1 MGSVDRISVYQ
12 KRFLEDLDPGDI
24 QDKVHIFAV
33 ESKAMPSDLTE
44 FAHLFHEFISEES
57 FIIPP
62 EIWRSW
68 DWLFF
73 KEMLLMKCVKKK
85 VQIFDLQLGDSGE
98 FKVVV
103 VGFKDEINPVC
114 QKILNFLKAQNTASE
129 SVSFG
134 KREKEFLSFFLQTSD
149 LSKPKVLDEGLSMK
163 YKVCDSRVE
172 ITGTKANVQRATTE
186 IQRVI
191 SKCSTHSQSKNSGL
205 NISIEPFKHF
215 KVVICSGRENIH
227 LGSESLIVQS
237 SSHEILFDGTN
248 QETVVGELSEITLTV
263 NEGLSELG
271 KLQKVIRLHWQCK
284 FNKKKH
290 TEVLEAAVIKAL
302 EYVKTQG
309 QTSVSICCPLDKD
322 LNTSIQAA
330 TVAAALEGFCKAQSY
345 LFVSSLAVFIVCPND
360 TEWANIMKKKLEIVW
375 AYSNSEQNGMQEI
388 IPVIPQ
394 NITVRLVGGTLEE
407 NQVQALA
414 VPVTVSS
421 KTKSIEL
428 SCLCAHKP
436 SYNLEE
442 FLQIRSPCLADRL
455 QNGEIIP
462 VTCWDSGL
470 LYEYLYLI
478 EVQDDWEDPAEK
490 VKSFMNKCA
499 TLSHHLFLTSM
510 AVPVLDLSGHGVP
523 PSQVVKWLLEG
534 LKMFERETSFS
545 WLHSVRLVLSP
556 DCTDFS
562 LVMEGIKRSEEPLG
576 ICFADHPF
584 FIQYLQ
590 DSNQAFMEISLNMEK
605 TSSSFSIFKKSKK
618 HCLSIS
624 KQEYISAEMSLAK
637 WKTAQAK
644 IYNRLRRRYNLKNHH
659 IPNLPQVEKYEP
671 NLKKLQSIK
680 LYEHETWVV
689 GLTEEVN
696 EYIRLADLN
705 RHVEETISNEI
716 WGNLT
721 AKAIQHVTEDLQ
733 LELDAC
739 LPTVI
744 ASHDTTVPPN
754 ITFLGPY
761 KTMYSAIDVFKKLIS
776 KALLCV
782 SLSNKLSDYKY
793 AFLNSWNL
801 SALSQKLFHSRYI
814 KVTLTELD
822 NSLMMQ
828 GDSFEDN
835 QQAMEV
841 LKDDIY
847 EAAIRISRA
856 SHTSTKGEKW
866 RRQLEDILHRL
877 NTSEQK
883 VEIHTIQDKDNNNCM
898 VVVVGFKTEVHAA
911 KRILNQYFQQNTDI
925 KRILEFK
932 QPNIVEA
939 GNKLLD
945 IIDKKDLFGAE
956 VEVNVHTNSKVDVI
970 LSGTRSEVQ
979 KAQEILKRDLDSVI
993 KKSVKI
999 EGLGAARYFQDPET
1013 AEILK
1018 RIGLT
1023 YFCIISTR
1031 RQCMAWPNDPKNYPL
1046 SKIYEG
1052 LTEPVEFDLIGRPAD
1067 IEKAIGAL
1075 QSHFRDCQT
1084 QNMICD
1090 PQIEKLTPSQ
1100 LHAVTKD
1107 LSVILHLTNNG
1118 LSLEGLKSH
1127 VDEAQTRLGEMLK
1140 TDKGIKNP
1148 EEQNIIKQTISCNVK
1163 GQINNTASN
1172 NGLDWLSLM
1181 RNAAKASA
1189 DSGKNPSP
1197 SIKNLEQ
1204 QKKENSHFQDNTDL
1218 TVRKKTTTSAT
1229 PSQQPEF
1236 KKNENKPKDEVLKAL
1251 LTDSKENLHQ
1261 NGVMSS
1267 SGVTC
1272 AVPSNVL
1279 FDLPAANSFQQLYLQ
1294 PSCVP
1299 GHVPILNA
1307 NFDQLD
1313 NFWQTTSCIQDSAV
1327 PMNTRVGLP
1336 LGERYFSIDAEDKQ
1350 NKTAVHN
1357 QASEHMN
1364 RNLTT
1369 SGTVR
1374 TSLQNLEQQNKENSH
1389 LQQDNG
1395 ALTVYQKATSA
1406 TPSQHSEFKKKDN
1419 KPKDGALKAL
1429 LTDSKENLCQNG
1441 EMSSSGVTYTVPSN
1455 NLFDLQATNL
1465 HQQLYPQPNHVP
1477 GHIPILNSSFGQMN
1491 NFWNTTSSFQDSAVL
1506 TNTRVGLPLDEL
1518 YFSTDAEEKQNKT
1531 TGHNQTSEHM
1541 NRNRTTS
1548 DILEPGWNL
1557 QEDNFFPKQF
1567 TTSTP
1572 NSITTHRVNIK
1583 DLLVDYTSPRPS
1595 PLHSSFPCNFPG
1607 CSRSFDT
1614 SNALQSHYRQMHTS
1628 EGRATCSKC
1637 GKESTKSGITQH
1649 EKACMGNSFSYISE
1663 VTPSP
1668 SIQSMQYD
1676 TGLGAMSDGLSFI
1689 TPISSTPVTPVVNL
1703 GFDLKPKSLF
1713 NNSTFHSDPVTEYT
1727 LPSPSSLYS
1736 SFLCHYPDC
1745 CRSFDTS
1752 HGLQSHYRQMH
1763 TPEGRAKC
1771 SKCGKESTKS
1781 GITQHEKTCMGNSIS
1796 YIPKATPSP
1805 ILQSI
1810 KYDTGLGAMSD
1821 GLPFIT
1827 PNISTPVTPVGNLGF
1842 DLKPKSLFKNSTFHS
1857 DPVTEYT
1864 LPSPSSLYSS
1874 FLCHYPDCC
1883 RSFDTSNGL
1892 QSHYRQMHTPEGR
1905 AKCSKCGKES
1915 TKSGITQHEK
1925 TCMGSSFSYIPKA
1938 TPSPILQSMQHD
1950 SSLGTMSDGLS
1961 FITPISS
1968 TPVGNLGFDLKPKSL
1983 FNHSIFHSG
1992 IKQNSTISYAPSYTK
2007 AFTCFCG
2014 RSFDSQRGLSCHHTQ
2029 IHTASGRARCYTC
2042 GLESTKSGITR
2053 HKCKKR

>member
-24 QDKVHIFAV
+24 QDKLHIFAV
-33 ESKAMPSDLTE
+33 ESKVIPNDLTE
-44 FAHLFHEFISEES
+44 FADLFREFISEES

-73 KEMLLMKCVKKK
+73 KEMLLMKCVKNK

-134 KREKEFLSFFLQTSD
+134 RGEKELLSFYLQTSD
-149 LSKPKVLDEGLSMK
+149 LSKPKVLDEGLSLK
-163 YKVCDSRVE
+163 YKVCDSRIE
-172 ITGTKANVQRATTE
+172 ITGTKANVQRATRE
-186 IQRVI
+186 IQRVT
-191 SKCSTHSQSKNSGL
+191 SKCSTHSQSKNPGL

-215 KVVICSGRENIH
+215 KVVICSGRDNIH
-227 LGSESLIVQS
+227 LSSESLIVQS
-237 SSHEILFDGTN
+237 SSHEILFDGTD
-248 QETVVGELSEITLTV
+248 QGKVVGELSEITLTV
-263 NEGLSELG
+263 KEGLSELG

-284 FNKKKH
+284 FNKKNH

-309 QTSVSICCPLDKD
+309 QTLVSICCPLDKD

-345 LFVSSLAVFIVCPND
+345 LFVSSLTVFIVCPNE
-360 TEWANIMKKKLEIVW
+360 TEWANILKKNLDIFW
-375 AYSNSEQNGMQEI
+375 ACSNSKQNGMQEV

-394 NITVRLVGGTLEE
+394 NMSVQLVGGTLEE
-407 NQVQALA
+407 NQVQAFA

-428 SCLCAHKP
+428 SCLCAHKS

-442 FLQIRSPCLADRL
+442 FLQIRSPCLADTL

-462 VTCWDSGL
+462 VTCSDTGL
-470 LYEYLYLI
+470 LCEYLYLI

-490 VKSFMNKCA
+490 VKSFMHKCA

-510 AVPVLDLSGHGVP
+510 AVPVLDLSRHGVP

-584 FIQYLQ
+584 FIQYLH
-590 DSNQAFMEISLNMEK
+590 DSNQAFMEIFLNMEK
-605 TSSSFSIFKKSKK
+605 TSSSFTIFKKSKQ
-618 HCLSIS
+618 HCLSIY
-624 KQEYISAEMSLAK
+624 KQEYISADMSLAK
-637 WKTAQAK
+637 WKIAQANV
-644 IYNRLRRRYNLKNHH
+644 YNRLRRRYNVKKHH
-659 IPNLPQVEKYEP
+659 IPKLPQVEKYEP

-680 LYEHETWVV
+680 IYEHDTWVV

-696 EYIRLADLN
+696 EYIRIADLN

-716 WGNLT
+716 WGDLT
-721 AKAIQHVTEDLQ
+721 AKAIQHVTEDFQ

-739 LPTVI
+739 FPTVI
-744 ASHDTTVPPN
+744 ASQDTMVPPN
-754 ITFLGPY
+754 IIFLGPY
-761 KTMYSAIDVFKKLIS
+761 KTVYSAIDFFKMLIS

-782 SLSNKLSDYKY
+782 SLSDKLSDYKY
-793 AFLNSWNL
+793 AFLKSWNL

-814 KVTLTELD
+814 GVTLTEQD

-866 RRQLEDILHRL
+866 IKQLEDILHRL
-877 NTSEQK
+877 NTNEQN
-883 VEIHTIQDKDNNNCM
+883 VEIHTIQDKDNINCM

-911 KRILNQYFQQNTDI
+911 KRILNQYFQQNTGI

-932 QPNIVEA
+932 QPSIVEA
-939 GNKLLD
+939 GRKLLD
-945 IIDKKDLFGAE
+945 IIDKKDLFGAK
-956 VEVNVHTNSKVDVI
+956 VEVNVHTNSKVDIV
-970 LSGTRSEVQ
+970 LSGTRCEVQ
-979 KAQEILKRDLDSVI
+979 KAQETLQIDLDYVI

-999 EGLGAARYFQDPET
+999 EGLGAAHYFQDPET
-1013 AEILK
+1013 AKILK

-1031 RQCMAWPNDPKNYPL
+1031 RQCMASKWPNDQKNYPL
-1046 SKIYEG
+1046 IKIYEG
-1052 LTEPVEFDLIGRPAD
+1052 LTEPVEFDLIGRPFD
-1067 IEKAIGAL
+1067 IENAIKAL
-1075 QSHFRDCQT
+1075 QSHFQDCQT
-1084 QNMICD
+1084 ENMICD
-1090 PQIEKLTPSQ
+1090 PQIEKLTQSQ

-1118 LSLEGLKSH
+1118 LSLKGLKSH

-1140 TDKGIKNP
+1140 TDKVIKHP
-1148 EEQNIIKQTISCNVK
+1148 EEQNVIKQTISCNIK
-1163 GQINNTASN
+1163 GPINNTVSN
-1172 NGLDWLSLM
+1172 TGLDWLTRM
-1181 RNAAKASA
+1181 RDAAKPSS
-1189 DSGKNPSP
+1189 DSGKNTSP
-1197 SIKNLEQ
+1197 SIKNL
-1204 QKKENSHFQDNTDL
+1204 
-1218 TVRKKTTTSAT
+1218 TVHKKTTTSAT
-1229 PSQQPEF
+1229 PAQQSEF
-1236 KKNENKPKDEVLKAL
+1236 KKNENKPKDGALKAL

-1267 SGVTC
+1267 SGVTY
-1272 AVPSNVL
+1272 AVPSNSL
-1279 FDLPAANSFQQLYLQ
+1279 FDLAAANPFQ
-1294 PSCVP
+1294 PNFVP

-1307 NFDQLD
+1307 NFGQLD

-1336 LGERYFSIDAEDKQ
+1336 LGERYFSIDAEKKQ

-1364 RNLTT
+1364 RYWTT
-1369 SGTVR
+1369 PGT
-1374 TSLQNLEQQNKENSH
+1374 NLEQQNKENSP

-1395 ALTVYQKATSA
+1395 ALAVCKKATSA

-1429 LTDSKENLCQNG
+1429 LTDSKENLHQHG
-1441 EMSSSGVTYTVPSN
+1441 EMSSSGVTYAVPSN

-1477 GHIPILNSSFGQMN
+1477 GHIPILNESFGQMN
-1491 NFWNTTSSFQDSAVL
+1491 NFWQTTSSFQDSAVL
-1506 TNTRVGLPLDEL
+1506 TNTRVGLPLDEQ

-1531 TGHNQTSEHM
+1531 TGHDQASEHM
-1541 NRNRTTS
+1541 NRNWTTS
-1548 DILEPGWNL
+1548 DILEQGWNL
-1557 QEDNFFPKQF
+1557 QEDIFFPKQF

-1572 NSITTHRVNIK
+1572 NSVTTHRMNIK
-1583 DLLVDYTSPRPS
+1583 DVLVDFTSPRPS
-1595 PLHSSFPCNFPG
+1595 PLPSSFTCNFPG
-1607 CSRSFDT
+1607 CSLSFDT
-1614 SNALQSHYRQMHTS
+1614 LNGLQSHYRQMHTP
-1628 EGRATCSKC
+1628 EGRAKCRKC

-1649 EKACMGNSFSYISE
+1649 EKACMGNSFSYIPKA
-1663 VTPSP
+1663 TPSP

-1676 TGLGAMSDGLSFI
+1676 
-1689 TPISSTPVTPVVNL
+1689 
-1703 GFDLKPKSLF
+1703 
-1713 NNSTFHSDPVTEYT
+1713 
-1727 LPSPSSLYS
+1727 
-1736 SFLCHYPDC
+1736 
-1745 CRSFDTS
+1745 
-1752 HGLQSHYRQMH
+1752 
-1763 TPEGRAKC
+1763 
-1771 SKCGKESTKS
+1771 S
-1781 GITQHEKTCMGNSIS
+1781 G
-1796 YIPKATPSP
+1796 
-1805 ILQSI
+1805 
-1810 KYDTGLGAMSD
+1810 
-1821 GLPFIT
+1821 
-1827 PNISTPVTPVGNLGF
+1827 
-1842 DLKPKSLFKNSTFHS
+1842 
-1857 DPVTEYT
+1857 
-1864 LPSPSSLYSS
+1864 
-1874 FLCHYPDCC
+1874 
-1883 RSFDTSNGL
+1883 
-1892 QSHYRQMHTPEGR
+1892 
-1905 AKCSKCGKES
+1905 
-1915 TKSGITQHEK
+1915 
-1925 TCMGSSFSYIPKA
+1925 
-1938 TPSPILQSMQHD
+1938 
-1950 SSLGTMSDGLS
+1950 LGTMSHS
-1961 FITPISS
+1961 FTFADLPSIVNNYSIPVTPISNQNYHLE
-1968 TPVGNLGFDLKPKSL
+1968 PKNLLNIFDLNSAL
-1983 FNHSIFHSG
+1983 RNHPLRVPDS
-1992 IKQNSTISYAPSYTK
+1992 APS
-2007 AFTCFCG
+2007 G
-2014 RSFDSQRGLSCHHTQ
+2014 SLSLSSP
-2029 IHTASGRARCYTC
+2029 ASTEG
-2042 GLESTKSGITR
+2042 GIIYYMDEPVNGAPV
-2053 HKCKKR
+2053 